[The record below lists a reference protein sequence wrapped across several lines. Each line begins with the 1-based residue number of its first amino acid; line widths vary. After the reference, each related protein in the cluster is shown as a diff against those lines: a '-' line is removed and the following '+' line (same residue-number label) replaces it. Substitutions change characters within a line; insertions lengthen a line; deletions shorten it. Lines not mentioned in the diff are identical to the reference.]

1 MRSQHPL
8 FQQLSASKLSL
19 ACALAL
25 LLMGN
30 AAHAQGMEDATP
42 SLSFRGFG
50 TVGVAH
56 STEDKAD
63 FLAQDLQGT
72 GAGLGRSWS
81 PDIDTR
87 LGAQLD
93 ANFTSQLS
101 GVVQITVEQRYDGS
115 YNPQVEWANLKYQVT
130 PDFSIRAGRIV
141 LPILMVSDSRRVG
154 YAQPWVRPP
163 VELYSLI
170 PLTNSDG
177 VDMSYRM
184 SFGEVNNT
192 VRVGAILRDINEAL
206 PDGGDV
212 VAKDGWQISNALEY
226 GDASLHM
233 AYTRTKLTVE
243 AFKPLFD
250 GYRQFASQASQA
262 AGLLPPPFGPAAS
275 RAASQATAL
284 AEKYDTDNKRF
295 EILSI
300 GGSYDPGNWF
310 VMAEWAQTEQKSV
323 LGKRQAWYATG
334 GYRFGSFTPY
344 LTYAESKFKNN
355 QSDAGITSLPA
366 IITGNPLID
375 RPVAGLNGGATEL
388 NAGLNE
394 QLAGAPIQK
403 TVSVGVRWDF
413 ARNTALKLQYDR
425 TNIGSGST
433 GTLDHAE
440 AGYKLGGG
448 FEVFSA
454 TLDFVF

>member
-1 MRSQHPL
+1 M
-8 FQQLSASKLSL
+8 
-19 ACALAL
+19 C
-25 LLMGN
+25 N
-30 AAHAQGMEDATP
+30 AAKAQSDASGTP

-56 STEDKAD
+56 STEDQAD
-63 FLAQDLQGT
+63 FLAHDLQGT

-87 LGAQLD
+87 VGAQLD
-93 ANFTSQLS
+93 ATFTPQLS
-101 GVVQITVEQRYDGS
+101 GVVQVIAEQRYDGS
-115 YNPQVEWANLKYQVT
+115 YNPKVEWANLKYHVT

-141 LPILMVSDSRRVG
+141 LPVLMASDSRRVG

-163 VELYSLI
+163 VEVYSLI
-170 PLTNSDG
+170 PLTQSDG
-177 VDMSYRM
+177 MDMSYRM

-192 VRVGAILRDINEAL
+192 FRVGASLRDTTEAL
-206 PDGGDV
+206 PDGGDIIS
-212 VAKDGWQISNALEY
+212 KDGWQISNALQY

-250 GYRQFASQASQA
+250 GYRGYAVEATRLAQGA
-262 AGLLPPPFGPAAS
+262 AMFGQSALS
-275 RAASQATAL
+275 TRAAAEAANAL
-284 AEKYDTDNKRF
+284 ALDDKYNTENKRF
-295 EILSI
+295 DILSI
-300 GGSYDPGNWF
+300 GGSYDPGDWF

-334 GYRFGSFTPY
+334 GYRFGAFTPY
-344 LTYAESKFKNN
+344 LTYAESKFKSN
-355 QSDAGITSLPA
+355 QSDAGIGTLPTIA
-366 IITGNPLID
+366 TGFPFDGPIND
-375 RPVAGLNGGATEL
+375 GVNGLNGGAAEANSTL
-388 NAGLNE
+388 NG

-403 TVSVGVRWDF
+403 TVSLGVRWDF
-413 ARNTALKLQYDR
+413 ARNAALKLQYDR

-433 GTLDHAE
+433 GTLDHALP
-440 AGYKLGGG
+440 GFKPGGG

-454 TLDFVF
+454 TIDFVF

>member
-1 MRSQHPL
+1 M
-8 FQQLSASKLSL
+8 QLT
-19 ACALAL
+19 CALAL
-25 LLMGN
+25 LFAGS
-30 AAHAQGMEDATP
+30 AASAQGLEEFKP
-42 SLSFRGFG
+42 SLSFHGFG
-50 TVGVAH
+50 TLGVAH

-87 LGAQLD
+87 AGVQLD
-93 ANFTSQLS
+93 AAFTPQLY
-101 GVVQITVEQRYDGS
+101 GVLQIISEQRYDGS

-130 PDFSIRAGRIV
+130 PDFNIRAGRIV
-141 LPILMVSDSRRVG
+141 LPVLMVSDSRRVG

-163 VELYSLI
+163 VEVYSLVPI
-170 PLTNSDG
+170 TKSDG

-192 VRVGAILRDINEAL
+192 FRVGYSLRDIEEAL

-212 VAKDGWQISNALEY
+212 VSKDGWQISNMLQY

-243 AFKPLFD
+243 AFRPLFD
-250 GYRQFASQASQA
+250 GYREFAQVAGGFGFSQTSA
-262 AGLLPPPFGPAAS
+262 
-275 RAASQATAL
+275 QATAL
-284 AEKYDTDNKRF
+284 ADKYDTDNKRF

-300 GGSYDPGNWF
+300 GGSYDPGDWF
-310 VMAEWAQTEQKSV
+310 AMAEWVQTEQRSV
-323 LGKRQAWYATG
+323 LGKRQAWYVTG
-334 GYRFGSFTPY
+334 GYRFGAFTPY
-344 LTYAESKFKNN
+344 LTYAEAKFKSN
-355 QSDAGITSLPA
+355 QSDPGLTGVHPLLAGTA
-366 IITGNPLID
+366 NQ
-375 RPVAGLNGGATEL
+375 L
-388 NAGLNE
+388 NAALND

-403 TVSVGVRWDF
+403 TVSVGVRWDV

-433 GTLDHAE
+433 GTLDHALPD
-440 AGYKLGGG
+440 YKLGGG

-454 TLDFVF
+454 TIDFVF

>member
-1 MRSQHPL
+1 MVLRSLHFRYTPS
-8 FQQLSASKLSL
+8 SASKLSL

-25 LLMGN
+25 LLASATAG
-30 AAHAQGMEDATP
+30 AQGLEEVKP
-42 SLSFRGFG
+42 SWSFRGFG
-50 TVGVAH
+50 TLGVAH
-56 STEDKAD
+56 STEDKAH

-87 LGAQLD
+87 AGAQLD
-93 ANFTSQLS
+93 LTFTPQLS
-101 GVVQITVEQRYDGS
+101 GVLQIIAEQRYDGS
-115 YNPQVEWANLKYQVT
+115 YNPEVEWANLKYQVT

-141 LPILMVSDSRRVG
+141 LPILMVSDSRKVG

-177 VDMSYRM
+177 VDMSYRL

-192 VRVGAILRDINEAL
+192 VRIGASLRDIKEAL

-212 VAKDGWQISNALEY
+212 VSKDGWQISNLLQY

-243 AFKPLFD
+243 AFQPLFD
-250 GYRQFASQASQA
+250 GYRAFATGAAQTA
-262 AGLLPPPFGPAAS
+262 AGLPPIPATAAARAALTAAS
-275 RAASQATAL
+275 AQANTL
-284 AEKYDTDNKRF
+284 ADKYNTDNKRF

-300 GGSYDPGNWF
+300 GGSYDPGDWF
-310 VMAEWAQTEQKSV
+310 AMAEWVQTEQNSV
-323 LGKRQAWYATG
+323 FGKRQAWYVSG
-334 GYRFGSFTPY
+334 GYRFGAFTPY
-344 LTYAESKFKNN
+344 LTYAEAKFKSN
-355 QSDAGITSLPA
+355 QSDSGITAFSNA
-366 IITGNPLID
+366 DT
-375 RPVAGLNGGATEL
+375 AKLNTAL
-388 NAGLNE
+388 ND

-403 TVSVGVRWDF
+403 TVSVGMRWDF
-413 ARNTALKLQYDR
+413 ARNAALKLQYDR
-425 TNIGSGST
+425 TDIGSGST
-433 GTLDHAE
+433 GTLDHASRD
-440 AGYKLGGG
+440 YKLGGG

-454 TLDFVF
+454 TIDFVF